1 MNMKKLSF
9 LLLSLGI
16 SILTYAQ
23 PVADNAVIPVSVNLN
38 SILRLNVTSGGNIEF
53 TFTNI
58 DQYTNGLSNTD
69 RYDTHFTVASSVD
82 FDVDLST
89 EDATFI
95 GADNPA
101 NTMNLNFVAYEVT
114 SNGSGVDGTNWN
126 FIGAPA
132 TPEDL
137 TQTPAFPIVA
147 SVGGF
152 GAGDVT
158 QNAFII
164 NWECGTAA
172 TGGGDLLSAS
182 LPADRYT
189 TNVYL
194 VLSAQ

>member
-1 MNMKKLSF
+1 MKKLSI
-9 LLLSLGI
+9 LILSLGI

-58 DQYTNGLSNTD
+58 DQYTNGLANTD

-101 NTMNLNFVAYEVT
+101 NTMALNFVAYEVT

-126 FIGAPA
+126 FIGAAA

-137 TQTPAFPIVA
+137 TQTPASPIVE
-147 SVGGF
+147 SVATL

-164 NWECGTAA
+164 NWECGTTAT
-172 TGGGDLLSAS
+172 TGGSLLAAS

>member
-1 MNMKKLSF
+1 MKKLTF
-9 LLLSLGI
+9 LFLALGI
-16 SILTYAQ
+16 AILSYAQ

-53 TFTNI
+53 TFSNI
-58 DQYTNGLSNTD
+58 DQYTNGLANTD

-82 FDVDLST
+82 FDVTLST

-95 GADNPA
+95 GADNPG
-101 NTMNLNFVAYEVT
+101 NTMALNFVAYEIVT
-114 SNGSGVDGTNWN
+114 NGSGVDATNWN
-126 FIGAPA
+126 LIGVAG

-137 TQTPAFPIVA
+137 AQTPANPLVESIA
-147 SVGGF
+147 GL
-152 GAGDVT
+152 GAGDIT

-172 TGGGDLLSAS
+172 TTGGSLLAAS

>member
-1 MNMKKLSF
+1 MKKLSI

-58 DQYTNGLSNTD
+58 DQYTNGLANTD

-82 FDVDLST
+82 FDVNLST

-101 NTMNLNFVAYEVT
+101 NTMDLAFVAYEILDE
-114 SNGSGVDGTNWN
+114 GSGTASTNWN
-126 FIGAPA
+126 LPVGYQDLEQNPGAP
-132 TPEDL
+132 
-137 TQTPAFPIVA
+137 IVE
-147 SVGGF
+147 SILGK

-158 QNAFII
+158 QNAFIV
-164 NWECGTAA
+164 NWECGTGNASA
-172 TGGGDLLSAS
+172 GSLLAAS

-194 VLSAQ
+194 VLSSQ

>member
-1 MNMKKLSF
+1 MKKVSLLFLSIGIAI
-9 LLLSLGI
+9 LS
-16 SILTYAQ
+16 YAQ

-58 DQYTNGLSNTD
+58 DQYTNGLENTD

-82 FDVDLST
+82 FDVTLST

-101 NTMNLNFVAYEVT
+101 NTMDLDFVAYDIE
-114 SNGSGVDGTNWN
+114 SDGSGGEGTNWDFPLALVDLQQN
-126 FIGAPA
+126 PA
-132 TPEDL
+132 
-137 TQTPAFPIVA
+137 QPIVSSLPGA
-147 SVGGF
+147 
-152 GAGDVT
+152 GAGDVN
-158 QNAFII
+158 QNSFII
-164 NWECGTAA
+164 NWECGTAS
-172 TGGGDLLSAS
+172 TGGGSILSAS
-182 LPADRYT
+182 IPADRYT